1 MNSHEFN
8 RYIIERQNGMY
19 DILESS
25 DIVMEFFKLKKK
37 EKLPV
42 YNGDYG
48 NPVSEE
54 EKNEM
59 VEEFEKSVEN
69 LIRVVK
75 MALPGCKLPNSDI
88 SKSTKKYEGVTVYN
102 LSKNIVDIK
111 PNYKILQSK
120 FKNNP
125 EFRDNDFDDV
135 DGEEMFKAIKKL
147 ILDKSG
153 FKKVNYD
160 YLTFEHKKYEQL
172 YFSLNEDYDSMFLNL
187 HVAYKTE
194 NSEN

>member
-1 MNSHEFN
+1 MNRNEFN
-8 RYIIERQNGMY
+8 DYIRERQYGMCN
-19 DILESS
+19 ILESS
-25 DIVMEFFKLKKK
+25 DVVMEFLKFKKK
-37 EKLPV
+37 EKLDP
-42 YNGDYG
+42 YRGEYG
-48 NPVSEE
+48 IPVSEE
-54 EKNEM
+54 EKDILI
-59 VEEFEKSVEN
+59 EEFEKSVEQ

-75 MALPGCKLPNSDI
+75 MALPGCKLPDSDI

-125 EFRDNDFDDV
+125 EFRDNDFNDV

-160 YLTFEHKKYEQL
+160 YLTFEHKKYEQIYL
-172 YFSLNEDYDSMFLNL
+172 SLNEDHDSMFLNL
-187 HVAYKTE
+187 HVACKTE
-194 NSEN
+194 SSEN

>member
-1 MNSHEFN
+1 
-8 RYIIERQNGMY
+8 
-19 DILESS
+19 
-25 DIVMEFFKLKKK
+25 
-37 EKLPV
+37 
-42 YNGDYG
+42 
-48 NPVSEE
+48 
-54 EKNEM
+54 
-59 VEEFEKSVEN
+59 
-69 LIRVVK
+69 

-125 EFRDNDFDDV
+125 EIRDNDFDDV

-160 YLTFEHKKYEQL
+160 YLTF
-172 YFSLNEDYDSMFLNL
+172 
-187 HVAYKTE
+187 
-194 NSEN
+194 